1 MRYTPVALALAL
13 VAAVSSSVIH
23 SAPGVSL
30 DPKAAALVAHGRAEL
45 AAGRVDPALDAFE
58 SALVIS
64 PGSVAVLVSLAEA
77 QRAQGLQGKAL
88 HYYREALEADPRN
101 LVAIAG
107 EGEALAEKGALEK
120 ARRNLA
126 RLKGIC
132 GGDCREVRELAAVI
146 ERVPAQRIVS
156 ADAAR
161 PAPVVSDN

>member
-1 MRYTPVALALAL
+1 MRYSPVALALSL
-13 VAAVSSSVIH
+13 MVAVSSSVIH
-23 SAPGVSL
+23 SAPGTSL

-45 AAGRVDPALDAFE
+45 AAGRIDPALDAFE

-64 PGSVAVLVSLAEA
+64 PGSAPILIGLAEA

-126 RLKGIC
+126 RLKGLC
-132 GGDCREVRELAAVI
+132 GAECREARDLAALI
-146 ERVPAQRIVS
+146 ERAPAQRIVS
-156 ADAAR
+156 AEAAR